1 MITLNRK
8 LRMGIFNQHSVHQLD
23 LELTPVEYIQKQV
36 RCHRRRRC
44 SALPCLG
51 E

>member
-36 RCHRRRRC
+36 GV
-44 SALPCLG
+44 AAAAGAVPCRVSV
-51 E
+51 

>member
-36 RCHRRRRC
+36 SPPPPC